1 MKRLFSIVLIFL
13 IFCFPFRVKAAAR
26 QQEEGKPAFVKV
38 PVIMYH
44 SLHNRPANQ
53 WTITP
58 EAFANDLRY
67 LAQNGYHAVN
77 STDLILF
84 VREGIP
90 LPEKP
95 VMLTFDDGYYNN
107 MLYALPLLEE
117 YDMKIV
123 LSVIGEHIEIWSKAE
138 GEINITGGHL
148 TWEQITQVHNTGRV
162 EISNHT
168 NALHVNKNGRNGCAR
183 KKGEDLQ
190 VYCQMLMQDIG
201 KLQQNLWEHCGITP
215 VCFAYPFGSK
225 CPEALEV
232 LKEMGFGVT
241 LSCHEGNNTITYGNP
256 DCLFDMRRVN
266 RTPER
271 SIRSI
276 LQKLEQI
283 DA

>member
-1 MKRLFSIVLIFL
+1 MKRFFSIVLICLMFL
-13 IFCFPFRVKAAAR
+13 LPLRAKAAAG
-26 QQEEGKPAFVKV
+26 QEKEKKPAFVKV

-58 EAFANDLRY
+58 EAFANDMRY

-84 VREGIP
+84 VREGTP

-148 TWEQITQVHNTGRV
+148 TWKQITQAHNTGRV

-168 NALHVNKNGRNGCAR
+168 NALHVNKNGRNGCMR
-183 KKGEDLQ
+183 KKGENLQ
-190 VYCQMLMQDIG
+190 SYCQMLMQDVG
-201 KLQQNLWEHCGITP
+201 QLQQNLLDNCGITP

-225 CPEALEV
+225 CPEALDV
-232 LKEMGFGVT
+232 LKEMGFQVT
-241 LSCHEGNNTITYGNP
+241 LSCHEGNNTITCGNP

-271 SIRSI
+271 PIRSI
-276 LQKLEQI
+276 LQKFEEI